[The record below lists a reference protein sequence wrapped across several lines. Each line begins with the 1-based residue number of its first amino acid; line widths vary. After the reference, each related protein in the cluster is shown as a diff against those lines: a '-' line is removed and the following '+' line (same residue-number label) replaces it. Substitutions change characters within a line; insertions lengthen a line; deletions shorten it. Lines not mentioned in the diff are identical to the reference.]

1 MGARVQ
7 KEVEEMKKYEVMYI
21 VRPTLEV
28 DAVKKLIADI
38 NMVLTNQQ
46 ATIVELK
53 EMGLK
58 DLAYEIEHHKKGYY
72 VWLLTEAS
80 SEAIKEL
87 DRVIN
92 ITEDII
98 RHIIVK
104 EGE

>member
-58 DLAYEIEHHKKGYY
+58 I
-72 VWLLTEAS
+72 
-80 SEAIKEL
+80 
-87 DRVIN
+87 
-92 ITEDII
+92 
-98 RHIIVK
+98 
-104 EGE
+104 